1 MPLNASYIPKEDFNI
16 KLRNG
21 DLDAFEFLFRN
32 YYSRLFAYVRT
43 FVSND
48 LFAEDLV
55 QGVFTS
61 LWTKREEIDDEK
73 SVAAYLMKN
82 AKNACLDHLRHQ
94 MVEEKYINEAKG
106 FETQQLY
113 YYDFL
118 GSKSENNIEE
128 DLKKAIEEAIESM
141 PEKCKIVFRMRWF
154 DGLKNREISE
164 KLIISTT
171 MVEKH
176 LAKGISILKRQF
188 RKEYFLFLIII
199 LIKID

>member
-1 MPLNASYIPKEDFNI
+1 MLLNASFIPTEDFNT

-21 DLDAFEFLFRN
+21 DLDAFKFLFRN
-32 YYSRLFAYVRT
+32 YYSRLYSYVRT
-43 FVSND
+43 FVNND

-61 LWTKREEIDDEK
+61 LWVKREEIEDQK
-73 SVAAYLMKN
+73 SISAYLMKN

-94 MVEEKYINEAKG
+94 IVKEKYII
-106 FETQQLY
+106 ETIGTENQQLY

-118 GSKSENNIEE
+118 GSKSENNIED
-128 DLKKAIEEAIESM
+128 DLKKAIEEAIETM
-141 PEKCKIVFRMRWF
+141 PVNCKVVFRLRWI

-164 KLIISTT
+164 KLLISTT

-188 RKEYFLFLIII
+188 RNEYYLFLIFII
-199 LIKID
+199 SKIN

>member
-1 MPLNASYIPKEDFNI
+1 MPLSASYIPTKDFNTR
-16 KLRNG
+16 LRKG

-32 YYSRLFAYVRT
+32 YYSRLYAYVRT
-43 FVSND
+43 FVNND

-61 LWTKREEIDDEK
+61 LWVKREEIDDEK
-73 SVAAYLMKN
+73 SVSAYLMKN

-94 MVEEKYINEAKG
+94 VVEEKYIVETKG
-106 FETQQLY
+106 TETQQLY

-128 DLKKAIEEAIESM
+128 DLKKAIEVAIENM
-141 PEKCKIVFRMRWF
+141 PEKCKIVFQMRWF
-154 DGLKNREISE
+154 EGLKNREISE

-176 LAKGISILKRQF
+176 LAKGISILKSQF
-188 RKEYFLFLIII
+188 KKEYYFFLIF
-199 LIKID
+199 LLTKID

>member
-1 MPLNASYIPKEDFNI
+1 MLLNASFIPMEDFNA

-32 YYSRLFAYVRT
+32 YYSRLYSFVRT
-43 FVSND
+43 FVNND

-61 LWTKREEIDDEK
+61 LWVKREEIDDEK
-73 SVAAYLMKN
+73 SVSAYLMKN

-94 MVEEKYINEAKG
+94 MVKEKYFNETKG
-106 FETQQLY
+106 TENQQLY

-128 DLKKAIEEAIESM
+128 DLKKAIEEAIETM

-176 LAKGISILKRQF
+176 LAKGISILKSQF
-188 RKEYFLFLIII
+188 KKEYYLFLIFI
-199 LIKID
+199 LTKIG

>member
-1 MPLNASYIPKEDFNI
+1 MPLSASYIPTKDFNTR
-16 KLRNG
+16 LRKG

-32 YYSRLFAYVRT
+32 YYSRLYAYVRT
-43 FVSND
+43 FVNND

-61 LWTKREEIDDEK
+61 LWVKREEIDDEK
-73 SVAAYLMKN
+73 SVSAYLMKN

-94 MVEEKYINEAKG
+94 VVEEKYIVETKG
-106 FETQQLY
+106 TETQQLY

-128 DLKKAIEEAIESM
+128 DLKKAIEVAIENM

-154 DGLKNREISE
+154 EGLKNREISE

-176 LAKGISILKRQF
+176 LAKGISILKSQF
-188 RKEYFLFLIII
+188 KKEYYFFLIF
-199 LIKID
+199 LLTKID

>member
-1 MPLNASYIPKEDFNI
+1 MLLIAPFIPTEDFNA

-21 DLDAFEFLFRN
+21 DLDAFQFLFRN
-32 YYSRLFAYVRT
+32 YYSRLYSYVRT
-43 FVSND
+43 FVNND

-61 LWTKREEIDDEK
+61 LWEKREEIEDQK
-73 SVAAYLMKN
+73 SISAYLMKN
-82 AKNACLDHLRHQ
+82 TKNACLDHLRHQ
-94 MVEEKYINEAKG
+94 IVKEKYII
-106 FETQQLY
+106 ETIGAENQQLY

-118 GSKSENNIEE
+118 GSKSENDIED
-128 DLKKAIEEAIESM
+128 DLKKAIEAAIETM
-141 PEKCKIVFRMRWF
+141 PVKCKVVFRLRWF

-164 KLIISTT
+164 KLFISTT

-188 RKEYFLFLIII
+188 RKEYYLFLIII
-199 LIKID
+199 LSKIY

>member
-1 MPLNASYIPKEDFNI
+1 MSLNASNIPAKDFNT
-16 KLRNG
+16 KLRSG
-21 DLDAFEFLFRN
+21 DIDAFEFLFRN
-32 YYSRLFAYVRT
+32 YYSRLYAYVRT
-43 FVSND
+43 FVNND

-61 LWTKREEIDDEK
+61 LWVKRAEIDEEK
-73 SVAAYLMKN
+73 SISAYLMKN

-94 MVEEKYINEAKG
+94 MVKEKYIVEAKG
-106 FETQQLY
+106 TETQQLY

-128 DLKKAIEEAIESM
+128 DLKKAIEVAIENM

-154 DGLKNREISE
+154 EGLKNREISE

-176 LAKGISILKRQF
+176 LAKGISILKSQF
-188 RKEYFLFLIII
+188 KKEYYLFLIF
-199 LIKID
+199 LLTKID

>member
-1 MPLNASYIPKEDFNI
+1 MPFKASYLPAKDLNT

-21 DLDAFEFLFRN
+21 DFDAFELLFRN
-32 YYSRLFAYVRT
+32 YYSRLYAYVRT
-43 FVSND
+43 FVNSD

-61 LWTKREEIDDEK
+61 LWVKREEIDSEK
-73 SVAAYLMKN
+73 SISAFLMKN

-94 MVEEKYINEAKG
+94 LVEAKYINEAKET
-106 FETQQLY
+106 ETQQLY

-128 DLKKAIEEAIESM
+128 DLKKSIEVAIETM

-154 DGLKNREISE
+154 EGLKNREISE

-176 LAKGISILKRQF
+176 LAKGISILKSQF
-188 RKEYFLFLIII
+188 RKEYYLFLIFI
-199 LIKID
+199 LTKID